1 MKKIL
6 IPIASIIA
14 CVIFGASFVRSTE
27 NVDCFR
33 RGYTFWSDSLSL
45 WNSCLRRKRQTMIE
59 TIIVYL
65 AGGALA
71 IALFFVLVARIVRL
85 ITGKDLL
92 NKKFPFIR
100 DITNKMFLIGITF
113 AVVYVL
119 VMAFI

>member
-1 MKKIL
+1 
-6 IPIASIIA
+6 
-14 CVIFGASFVRSTE
+14 
-27 NVDCFR
+27 
-33 RGYTFWSDSLSL
+33 
-45 WNSCLRRKRQTMIE
+45 MIE
-59 TIIVYL
+59 TVLVYL
-65 AGGALA
+65 AGGALS

-113 AVVYVL
+113 AVVYVI

>member
-1 MKKIL
+1 
-6 IPIASIIA
+6 
-14 CVIFGASFVRSTE
+14 
-27 NVDCFR
+27 
-33 RGYTFWSDSLSL
+33 
-45 WNSCLRRKRQTMIE
+45 MIE
-59 TIIVYL
+59 TVLVYL

-100 DITNKMFLIGITF
+100 DITNKMFLIGLTF
-113 AVVYVL
+113 AVMYVV

>member
-1 MKKIL
+1 
-6 IPIASIIA
+6 
-14 CVIFGASFVRSTE
+14 
-27 NVDCFR
+27 
-33 RGYTFWSDSLSL
+33 
-45 WNSCLRRKRQTMIE
+45 MIE

-100 DITNKMFLIGITF
+100 DITNKMFLVGISL
-113 AVVYVL
+113 AVVYVIL
-119 VMAFI
+119 IVFI

>member
-1 MKKIL
+1 
-6 IPIASIIA
+6 
-14 CVIFGASFVRSTE
+14 
-27 NVDCFR
+27 
-33 RGYTFWSDSLSL
+33 
-45 WNSCLRRKRQTMIE
+45 MIE

-71 IALFFVLVARIVRL
+71 IVLFFVLLARIVRL

-100 DITNKMFLIGITF
+100 DITNKMFLIGLTF
-113 AVVYVL
+113 AVVYVI